1 MFDFKSAKRVFCKKK
16 QNKTVSFYN
25 LSRPRHIRIIQA
37 DDVWMMGALY
47 IQPELYA
54 GFIIYQHE
62 DWRGKSF

>member
-16 QNKTVSFYN
+16 NKTVSFYN

-62 DWRGKSF
+62 DWRGKIF

>member
-1 MFDFKSAKRVFCKKK
+1 M
-16 QNKTVSFYN
+16 
-25 LSRPRHIRIIQA
+25 RIIQA